1 MLGKTEEKRKGEVED
16 EMVRQHHQLNDMN
29 LNKLW
34 EITYVGQRSLGST
47 GLQRVGNDLV
57 TEQQFWVENPINK
70 FSKFKQ
76 IYGPTKQ
83 VGPRFSS
90 L

>member
-1 MLGKTEEKRKGEVED
+1 
-16 EMVRQHHQLNDMN
+16 MN

-76 IYGPTKQ
+76 IYGPTK
-83 VGPRFSS
+83 
-90 L
+90 